1 MTTGQ
6 PHPVDAPS
14 DASPALRAYAA
25 CVDGLFTYCLS
36 VLCEHDAAAAAVLE
50 VRDLARR
57 HGDRLT
63 DPELLRAWLYALA
76 RHRCLARLDGPGAAD
91 APLAAAPSAL
101 SALSAPPPG
110 TARERRRELASL
122 AWPEAAGTDPEQRE
136 ALELAVRHRLAGP
149 EVAAVLGLTPED
161 AAALLDAAG
170 AEVGRT
176 RTALLVL
183 GVGSCPELAQLGGVG
198 AESWRG
204 WVLGP
209 ALRRELVLHL
219 VECPTCRGTA
229 ERVAGQL
236 GHGLAGL
243 PGLPLLAAPGPLR
256 PAAASGGTA
265 FLAGAAAGRRAAQGP
280 AEPRF
285 DRQGFPRH
293 RLTAPPRPSA
303 VRQRVVTTGVLAAVL
318 AAPVVAL
325 WGAHRDGGAEPASA
339 VSSVRVDAPTG
350 QRVPVPEP
358 TAVAALPPAT
368 GTLQLAGAVAAETSL
383 PTFQGPVVP
392 VPSHRS
398 TPLSNPALTAE
409 PAPPASVADQL
420 TVEAGEYGS
429 RTVLTLTNSG
439 GDTLSWHA
447 VLDVDW
453 LRLSRDSGSLAPGQR
468 ITVTVTV
475 DETRAPR
482 SKWTAH
488 VALPPSEAV
497 VTLEGGTDQR
507 GVPTPEPTPTPSSGP
522 SDPAASP
529 FPSSP
534 STGTPSAPATPSSPG
549 PSDTPSAPAS
559 STPPSSA
566 PPASGSPAPPG
577 PTGSPDASPSGSAT
591 PSS

>member
-6 PHPVDAPS
+6 PHPVDP
-14 DASPALRAYAA
+14 SPALRAYGA

-36 VLCEHDAAAAAVLE
+36 VLCEHEAATAAVLE
-50 VRDLARR
+50 VRDLAQR
-57 HGDRLT
+57 HGDRLD
-63 DPELLRAWLYALA
+63 DPALLRAWLYALA
-76 RHRCLARLDGPGAAD
+76 RHRCLARLEGAAGEDGAPADGPPG
-91 APLAAAPSAL
+91 
-101 SALSAPPPG
+101 PG
-110 TARERRRELASL
+110 TVRERRRELASL

-136 ALELAVRHRLAGP
+136 ALELAVRHRLDGA
-149 EVAAVLGLTPED
+149 EVAAVLGLSTAA

-256 PAAASGGTA
+256 PGRAAPSGGTA
-265 FLAGAAAGRRAAQGP
+265 FLSGAAAGRRVAQGP
-280 AEPRF
+280 AQPRF
-285 DRQGFPRH
+285 DQRGFPRH
-293 RLTAPPRPSA
+293 RMPSAPRGTA

-325 WGAHRDGGAEPASA
+325 WSAHRGGGAEEQAAA
-339 VSSVRVDAPTG
+339 VSSVRVDPTAAPG

-358 TAVAALPPAT
+358 TAVAGLPPAERVAAME
-368 GTLQLAGAVAAETSL
+368 LAGAVAAETSL
-383 PTFQGPVVP
+383 PTVQGPAVP
-392 VPSHRS
+392 VPSPGAA
-398 TPLSNPALTAE
+398 PLSSPALT
-409 PAPPASVADQL
+409 PQPGPPPAATASL
-420 TVEAGEYGS
+420 TVEAGAYGN

-439 GDTLSWHA
+439 DGPLSWHA

-453 LRLSRDSGSLAPGQR
+453 LRLSRDSGTLAPGQR

-475 DETRAPR
+475 DEARAPQSR
-482 SKWTAH
+482 WTAH
-488 VALPPSEAV
+488 LALPPSGAV
-497 VTLEGGTDQR
+497 VTLEGGSDHR
-507 GVPTPEPTPTPSSGP
+507 GVPDPDPT
-522 SDPAASP
+522 
-529 FPSSP
+529 
-534 STGTPSAPATPSSPG
+534 
-549 PSDTPSAPAS
+549 
-559 STPPSSA
+559 
-566 PPASGSPAPPG
+566 
-577 PTGSPDASPSGSAT
+577 PSGSAT
-591 PSS
+591 PTATPTPTPSASASDPAAPSPSPSASSSAPTEPSPSASASSSAPETPADPSAPASAPASAPSP

>member
-6 PHPVDAPS
+6 PHPLDP
-14 DASPALRAYAA
+14 SPALRAYGA

-36 VLCEHDAAAAAVLE
+36 VLCEHEAAGAAVLE

-57 HGDRLT
+57 HGGRID
-63 DPELLRAWLYALA
+63 DPALLRAWLYALA
-76 RHRCLARLDGPGAAD
+76 RHRCLARLDGTAD
-91 APLAAAPSAL
+91 EGGPVPDG
-101 SALSAPPPG
+101 PPG
-110 TARERRRELASL
+110 RERRRELASL

-136 ALELAVRHRLAGP
+136 ALELAVRHRLDGT
-149 EVAAVLGLTPED
+149 EVAAVLGLSTEA

-209 ALRRELVLHL
+209 ALRRELVTHL

-256 PAAASGGTA
+256 PASAPVGGTA

-285 DRQGFPRH
+285 DQRGFPRH
-293 RLTAPPRPSA
+293 RMPPAARGTA

-325 WGAHRDGGAEPASA
+325 WSAHRDGGEDRTA
-339 VSSVRVDAPTG
+339 VSSVRVDPTAG
-350 QRVPVPEP
+350 PGHRVPVPEP
-358 TAVAALPPAT
+358 TAIAAALPPTASV
-368 GTLQLAGAVAAETSL
+368 GSMELAGAVAAETSL
-383 PTFQGPVVP
+383 PVVQGPAVA
-392 VPSHRS
+392 VPS
-398 TPLSNPALTAE
+398 PGAAALSSPALTAE
-409 PAPPASVADQL
+409 PAPPPSATAARL
-420 TVEAGEYGS
+420 AVEAGEYGN
-429 RTVLTLTNSG
+429 RTVLTLTNT
-439 GDTLSWHA
+439 GDGPLSWHA

-453 LRLSRDSGSLAPGQR
+453 LRLSRDAGTLAPGQR

-475 DETRAPR
+475 DESRAPQSR
-482 SKWTAH
+482 WTAH
-488 VALPPSEAV
+488 LALPPSTAV
-497 VTLEGGTDQR
+497 VTLEGGTDHR
-507 GVPTPEPTPTPSSGP
+507 GLPTPGDPSPTPSASASAVQPPSPSPSASGSGP
-522 SDPAASP
+522 A
-529 FPSSP
+529 PSSP
-534 STGTPSAPATPSSPG
+534 PPSASAPASPSASASGSGSPSAPPS
-549 PSDTPSAPAS
+549 PSAPAS
-559 STPPSSA
+559 GSAAPSVPPSPSA
-566 PPASGSPAPPG
+566 S
-577 PTGSPDASPSGSAT
+577 
-591 PSS
+591 

>member
-6 PHPVDAPS
+6 PHPLDP
-14 DASPALRAYAA
+14 SPALRAYGA

-36 VLCEHDAAAAAVLE
+36 VLCEHEAAGAAVLE

-57 HGDRLT
+57 HGGRID
-63 DPELLRAWLYALA
+63 DPALLRAWLYALA
-76 RHRCLARLDGPGAAD
+76 RHRCLARLDGTADEGGPVPGG
-91 APLAAAPSAL
+91 
-101 SALSAPPPG
+101 PPG
-110 TARERRRELASL
+110 RERRRELASL

-136 ALELAVRHRLAGP
+136 ALELAVRHRLDGT
-149 EVAAVLGLTPED
+149 EVAAVLGLSTEA

-209 ALRRELVLHL
+209 ALRRELVTHL

-256 PAAASGGTA
+256 PASAPVGGTA

-285 DRQGFPRH
+285 DQRGFPRH
-293 RLTAPPRPSA
+293 RMPPAARGTA

-325 WGAHRDGGAEPASA
+325 WSAHRDGGEDRTA
-339 VSSVRVDAPTG
+339 VSSVRVDPTAG
-350 QRVPVPEP
+350 PGHRVPVPEP
-358 TAVAALPPAT
+358 TAIAAALPPTASV
-368 GTLQLAGAVAAETSL
+368 GSMELAGAVAAETSL
-383 PTFQGPVVP
+383 PVVQGPAVA
-392 VPSHRS
+392 VPS
-398 TPLSNPALTAE
+398 PGAAALSSPALTAE
-409 PAPPASVADQL
+409 PAPPPSATAARL
-420 TVEAGEYGS
+420 AVEAGEYGN
-429 RTVLTLTNSG
+429 RTVLTLTNT
-439 GDTLSWHA
+439 GDGPLSWHA

-453 LRLSRDSGSLAPGQR
+453 LRLSRDAGTLAPGQR

-475 DETRAPR
+475 DESRAPQSR
-482 SKWTAH
+482 WTAH
-488 VALPPSEAV
+488 LALPPSTAV
-497 VTLEGGTDQR
+497 VTLEGGTDHR
-507 GVPTPEPTPTPSSGP
+507 GLPTPGDPSPTPSASASAVQPPSPSPSASGSGP
-522 SDPAASP
+522 A
-529 FPSSP
+529 PSSP
-534 STGTPSAPATPSSPG
+534 PPSASAPASPSASASGSAAPSAPPS
-549 PSDTPSAPAS
+549 PSAPAS
-559 STPPSSA
+559 GSAAPSVPPSPSA
-566 PPASGSPAPPG
+566 S
-577 PTGSPDASPSGSAT
+577 
-591 PSS
+591 

>member
-6 PHPVDAPS
+6 PHPVDP
-14 DASPALRAYAA
+14 SPALRAYGA

-36 VLCEHDAAAAAVLE
+36 VLCEHGAATAAVLE
-50 VRDLARR
+50 VRDLAQR
-57 HGDRLT
+57 HGDRLD
-63 DPELLRAWLYALA
+63 DPALLRAWLYALA
-76 RHRCLARLDGPGAAD
+76 RHRCLARLEGAAGADGAPADGPPGPGAV
-91 APLAAAPSAL
+91 
-101 SALSAPPPG
+101 
-110 TARERRRELASL
+110 RERRRELASL

-136 ALELAVRHRLAGP
+136 ALELAVRHRLDGA
-149 EVAAVLGLTPED
+149 EVAAVLGLSTAD

-256 PAAASGGTA
+256 PGRAAPSGGTA
-265 FLAGAAAGRRAAQGP
+265 FLSGAAAGRRVAQGP
-280 AEPRF
+280 AQPRF
-285 DRQGFPRH
+285 DQRGFPRH
-293 RLTAPPRPSA
+293 RMSSAPRGTA

-325 WGAHRDGGAEPASA
+325 WSAHRGGGAEEQAAA
-339 VSSVRVDAPTG
+339 VSSVRVDPTAAPG

-358 TAVAALPPAT
+358 TAVAALPPAERVT
-368 GTLQLAGAVAAETSL
+368 AMELAGAVAAETSL
-383 PTFQGPVVP
+383 PTVQGPAVP
-392 VPSHRS
+392 VPSPGAA
-398 TPLSNPALTAE
+398 PLSSPALTPE
-409 PAPPASVADQL
+409 PGPPPSAAASL
-420 TVEAGEYGS
+420 TVEAGAYGS

-439 GDTLSWHA
+439 EGPLSWHA

-453 LRLSRDSGSLAPGQR
+453 LRLSRDSGTLAPGQR

-475 DETRAPR
+475 DEARAPQSR
-482 SKWTAH
+482 WTAH
-488 VALPPSEAV
+488 LALPPSGAV
-497 VTLEGGTDQR
+497 VTLEGGSDHR
-507 GVPTPEPTPTPSSGP
+507 GVPAPDPTPTPTPSTGGTPTASP
-522 SDPAASP
+522 SPSASASDPAAP
-529 FPSSP
+529 SP
-534 STGTPSAPATPSSPG
+534 SPSASSSSSAPVEPSPSASASSSAPETPAG
-549 PSDTPSAPAS
+549 PSAPAS
-559 STPPSSA
+559 SPP
-566 PPASGSPAPPG
+566 PP
-577 PTGSPDASPSGSAT
+577 
-591 PSS
+591 